1 MSKKSGIS
9 LRIDDEK
16 IEKLDHLSKITKRD
30 RSFHIN
36 EAIENY
42 LEVQEWQLR
51 HIKDA
56 IAEANNDEF
65 ASHKDLQKVLG
76 R

>member
-1 MSKKSGIS
+1 MSKKFGIS
-9 LRIDDEK
+9 LRIENKK

-36 EAIENY
+36 EAIDHY

-56 IAEANNDEF
+56 ISEVNNGEF
-65 ASHKDLQKVLG
+65 ATSEDLKKVLD

>member
-9 LRIDDEK
+9 LRIEDKK
-16 IEKLDHLSKITKRD
+16 IEKLDQLSKITKRD

-36 EAIENY
+36 EAIEKY

-56 IAEANNDEF
+56 LIEADHGEF
-65 ASHKDLQKVLG
+65 ASHKELQKVLG